1 MQFANR
7 LIWLLVLVA
16 PLAADAQADSAWSVP
31 LEVKSQG
38 VTMRATLFVASGPG
52 PHATIV
58 ALKGFPGDNGF
69 SFPKFLQSRGFNAIA
84 LNFRGQ
90 HDSDGTYDVAGTP
103 ADAAAMIAFLRSDS
117 ARRAFRIDP
126 HRVVVSG
133 SSAGSFAALTA
144 VANDESIRCLSLI
157 VPFNWA
163 IPLLDMRRNPVVRTA
178 MTAQLQSIANR
189 NPAAVRLDS
198 NFASRTVDMADSLD
212 LRTVATRLKGRNVL
226 MVGAQRDA
234 TAPLEVHFNPV
245 RDSLKTAQA
254 MVRDT
259 ILDDTHNLPS
269 TLQTLFGLIA
279 DWAQSCSR

>member
-1 MQFANR
+1 M
-7 LIWLLVLVA
+7 VLAA

-31 LEVKSQG
+31 VEVKSQG
-38 VTMRATLFVASGPG
+38 VTMRATLFVAAGPG
-52 PHATIV
+52 PHGTLV

-69 SFPKFLQSRGFNAIA
+69 SFPKFMQSRGFNAIA

-126 HRVVVSG
+126 KRVVVSG
-133 SSAGSFAALTA
+133 SSAGSFAALST
-144 VANDESIRCLSLI
+144 VANDESIRCLTLI

-163 IPLLDMRRNPVVRTA
+163 IPLLDMRRNPIVRTA

-189 NPAAVRLDS
+189 NTAAVRLDS
-198 NFASRTVDMADSLD
+198 NFASRSVDMADSLD

-234 TAPLEVHFNPV
+234 TAPLEGHFNPV
-245 RDSLKTAQA
+245 RDSLKIAQA
-254 MVRDT
+254 TVRDT
-259 ILDDTHNLPS
+259 IFDDTHYLSS
-269 TLQTLFGLIA
+269 TIPALFEMVAGWMH
-279 DWAQSCSR
+279 DCTR